1 MRGGEEVGRA
11 GSRHGVIMRAAAELE
26 IHAFASAT
34 AWRQWLAKHHK
45 TSAGIWLQFYKK
57 ASEVA
62 SVTYSEALDEAL
74 CYGWIDGQL
83 KSRDAKSWLR
93 KFTPRR
99 AKSVWSKN
107 NLEHIARLTKAG
119 RMKAAGRKAVEAA
132 QKGGLLATAY
142 DSPGK
147 SELPK
152 DFLAVLARH
161 PKAKAFF
168 ATLNRANVYAVI
180 WRLQTAKKPETRQR
194 RLDAMIARLDR
205 REKFHD

>member
-1 MRGGEEVGRA
+1 MIA
-11 GSRHGVIMRAAAELE
+11 TIELE
-26 IHAFASAT
+26 ICAFASAR
-34 AWRQWLAKHHK
+34 AWQQWLAKHHK
-45 TSAGIWLQFYKK
+45 TSAGVWLQFYKK
-57 ASEVA
+57 ASDVA

-83 KSRDAKSWLR
+83 KGRDAKSWLR

-132 QKGGLLATAY
+132 KKSGLLATAY

-152 DFLAVLARH
+152 DFLAALSRH
-161 PKAKAFF
+161 PKANAFF
-168 ATLNRANVYAVI
+168 ATLNKANVYAI
-180 WRLQTAKKPETRQR
+180 TWRLQTAKKPETRQK
-194 RLDAMIARLDR
+194 RLDAIIAMLAKG
-205 REKFHD
+205 EKFHG